1 MTTVATIPGV
11 DEAALV
17 QLAATLEQGSAH
29 PLANAILQ
37 AVPAGVL
44 TGVKDFVGIPGLGL
58 KEWGQGTPLVAT
70 RGKTFATIRSYVVT
84 AMQRGQSPLTTL
96 RGVLTKEVWL
106 PDLLARLQEAP
117 GNPGALLGVGSGT

>member
-37 AVPAGVL
+37 AAPAGVL
-44 TGVKDFVGIPGLGL
+44 TGVEDFVGIPGLGL
-58 KEWGQGTPLVAT
+58 KGWVQGTPLVELVFLA
-70 RGKTFATIRSYVVT
+70 RREW
-84 AMQRGQSPLTTL
+84 RD
-96 RGVLTKEVWL
+96 RGVERGGGDDDCPHLGDRKNRT
-106 PDLLARLQEAP
+106 ATAP
-117 GNPGALLGVGSGT
+117 